1 MKIIEKYKIHQEA
14 PFNNEEVM
22 LVSRVPILIW
32 TLLVYVATLILQNFN
47 ELIFLNSLFF
57 SITYFFHI
65 LVHWYSNLLT
75 RFWSWLY
82 FLTQGLMILTCALLM
97 PFGSP
102 AVLIGLLPVLIGQ
115 SIGLYSHNR
124 KIIFVSLYSVSMFF
138 YAEIFL
144 RKAYEL
150 LLITPLFF
158 LMLIIVIAY
167 SMLFLQQVHARLR
180 TQSFLKDLEN
190 AHRKVE
196 ELTLANER
204 QRMAR
209 DLHDTLAQGVASFI
223 MQLEA
228 ADEFIV
234 QGNIR
239 RSQEIIQQSM
249 GQARRTLAEARRV
262 INNLRLNSASEMVF
276 HEELTDEIQ
285 RFFQATGI
293 NVYPKIQMSSQ
304 MSRMLMEHSLYIV
317 SECLTNVAKHAK
329 ADNVW
334 VTVNEQNDRIEIEV
348 KDNGTGFDTS
358 QVGKQAG
365 HYGLLGLFERVRLIG
380 GEIQITSA
388 SNGTRI
394 RMEAPI
400 HKGDKL

>member
-1 MKIIEKYKIHQEA
+1 
-14 PFNNEEVM
+14 
-22 LVSRVPILIW
+22 
-32 TLLVYVATLILQNFN
+32 
-47 ELIFLNSLFF
+47 
-57 SITYFFHI
+57 
-65 LVHWYSNLLT
+65 
-75 RFWSWLY
+75 
-82 FLTQGLMILTCALLM
+82 
-97 PFGSP
+97 
-102 AVLIGLLPVLIGQ
+102 
-115 SIGLYSHNR
+115 
-124 KIIFVSLYSVSMFF
+124 
-138 YAEIFL
+138 
-144 RKAYEL
+144 
-150 LLITPLFF
+150 
-158 LMLIIVIAY
+158 
-167 SMLFLQQVHARLR
+167 MLFLQQVHARLR

>member
-1 MKIIEKYKIHQEA
+1 
-14 PFNNEEVM
+14 M

-32 TLLVYVATLILQNFN
+32 TLLVYVMTLILQNFN

-65 LVHWYSNLLT
+65 LGYWNSNLLT

-115 SIGLYSHNR
+115 SIGLYYRNR
-124 KIIFVSLYSVSMFF
+124 EIIFVSLYSVSMFF

-144 RKAYEL
+144 RRAYGM
-150 LLITPLFF
+150 LLITPLFL

-180 TQSFLKDLEN
+180 TQNFLKDLEN

-228 ADEFIV
+228 ADEFIT

-239 RSQEIIQQSM
+239 
-249 GQARRTLAEARRV
+249 
-262 INNLRLNSASEMVF
+262 
-276 HEELTDEIQ
+276 
-285 RFFQATGI
+285 
-293 NVYPKIQMSSQ
+293 
-304 MSRMLMEHSLYIV
+304 
-317 SECLTNVAKHAK
+317 
-329 ADNVW
+329 
-334 VTVNEQNDRIEIEV
+334 
-348 KDNGTGFDTS
+348 
-358 QVGKQAG
+358 
-365 HYGLLGLFERVRLIG
+365 
-380 GEIQITSA
+380 
-388 SNGTRI
+388 
-394 RMEAPI
+394 
-400 HKGDKL
+400 

>member
-1 MKIIEKYKIHQEA
+1 MKFIEKYKMNKLA

-32 TLLVYVATLILQNFN
+32 ALLVYVATLILQNFT

-65 LVHWYSNLLT
+65 LVYWYSNLLT

-82 FLTQGLMILTCALLM
+82 FLIQGLMILTCALLM

-115 SIGLYSHNR
+115 SIGLYSRNR
-124 KIIFVSLYSVSMFF
+124 EIIFVSLYSVSMFF
-138 YAEIFL
+138 YAELFL

-167 SMLFLQQVHARLR
+167 SILFLQQVYARLR
-180 TQSFLKDLEN
+180 TQIFLKDLEN

-228 ADEFIV
+228 ADEFIS

-249 GQARRTLAEARRV
+249 EQARRTLAEARRV
-262 INNLRLNSASEMVF
+262 INNLRLNSASETVF
-276 HEELTDEIQ
+276 QDELTDEIQ

-293 NVYPKIQMSSQ
+293 NVYPKIQMSSH
-304 MSRMLMEHSLYIV
+304 MSRMVMEHSLYIV

-329 ADNVW
+329 ADKVW
-334 VTVNEQNDRIEIEV
+334 VTVTEQDDRIKIEV
-348 KDNGTGFDTS
+348 KDNGTGFNTS
-358 QVGKQAG
+358 QIGKQTG
-365 HYGLLGLFERVRLIG
+365 HYGLIGLYERVRLIG
-380 GEIQITSA
+380 GQLHITST
-388 SNGTRI
+388 STGTRI
-394 RMEAPI
+394 LMEAPI
-400 HKGDKL
+400 NKGDKL